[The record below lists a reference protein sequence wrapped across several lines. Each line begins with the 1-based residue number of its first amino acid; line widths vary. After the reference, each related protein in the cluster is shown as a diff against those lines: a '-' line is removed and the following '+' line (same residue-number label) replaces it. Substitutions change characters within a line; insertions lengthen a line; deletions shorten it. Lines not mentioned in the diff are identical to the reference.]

1 MRTRKFLTA
10 LSLVLGA
17 SCIAADRVP
26 TTQTTADYWSSS
38 LNKVILA
45 STSNHTLD
53 SIQLTST
60 RAGGS
65 AKSLEDRTEKGHSNL
80 RLMLI
85 GVLLIGAVAL
95 RGRKNL
101 P

>member
-1 MRTRKFLTA
+1 MRTSKFLMA
-10 LSLVLGA
+10 LSLVLSA
-17 SCIAADRVP
+17 SCMAADRAP
-26 TTQTTADYWSSS
+26 TTLATADSWSSPF
-38 LNKVILA
+38 NKVIVA
-45 STSNHTLD
+45 STSNQALD
-53 SIQLTST
+53 SIQLTGT

-65 AKSLEDRTEKGHSNL
+65 VKSMEDRTDKGHSNL

-101 P
+101 S